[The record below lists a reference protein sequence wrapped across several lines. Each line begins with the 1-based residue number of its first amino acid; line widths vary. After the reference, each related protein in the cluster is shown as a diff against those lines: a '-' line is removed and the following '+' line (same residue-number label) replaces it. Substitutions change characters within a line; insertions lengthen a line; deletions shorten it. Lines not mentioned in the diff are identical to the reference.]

1 MARGI
6 VVDKFCTPEDLK
18 VGDLKLQEPGK
29 GQVLVNVKCAGVNF
43 PDVLIIQ
50 GKYQFKPT
58 MPFAPGGECSGVI
71 AKTGPG
77 VSNFKVG
84 DRVTCMTGWGAFAEQ
99 VVAPESKLVK
109 VPDAV
114 DDATASGIMMTY
126 GTTIHAF
133 MQRADLKAGETVLVL
148 GAAGGVGI
156 AAVDIAKAMGAT
168 VIAAASTPEKL
179 EVCRSYGADYLINY
193 SKEDL
198 KERVREITKGRGV
211 DVVYD
216 PVGDKFAEP
225 AIRSLAWKGRYLVI
239 GFAGGQI
246 PRIPLN
252 LALLK
257 GAAIVGVFW
266 GAFTEKEPQLH
277 RQNIELLLD
286 WVSQGKLR
294 PLVTQTYPLQEAGR
308 ALRDLME
315 RKVTGKA
322 VVICS
327 SDATM
332 PTSSKL

>member
-216 PVGDKFAEP
+216 PVGDKLAEP
-225 AIRSLAWKGRYLVI
+225 AIRSLAWKGR
-239 GFAGGQI
+239 
-246 PRIPLN
+246 
-252 LALLK
+252 
-257 GAAIVGVFW
+257 
-266 GAFTEKEPQLH
+266 
-277 RQNIELLLD
+277 
-286 WVSQGKLR
+286 
-294 PLVTQTYPLQEAGR
+294 
-308 ALRDLME
+308 
-315 RKVTGKA
+315 
-322 VVICS
+322 
-327 SDATM
+327 
-332 PTSSKL
+332 